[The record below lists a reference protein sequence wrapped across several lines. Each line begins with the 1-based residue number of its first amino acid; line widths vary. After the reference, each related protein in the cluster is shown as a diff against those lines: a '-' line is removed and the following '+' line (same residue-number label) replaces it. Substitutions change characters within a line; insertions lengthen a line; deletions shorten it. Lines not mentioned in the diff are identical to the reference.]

1 MLELR
6 LGAHLDKFLKELSI
20 PTTAMCAIWRKIIEP
35 TEDNIAM
42 SHMVMWGGCHLLF
55 IGV

>member
-1 MLELR
+1 VLELR